1 MSEVE
6 NHPKIQKIKIIKN
19 YQIKENYFKII
30 LSNSY
35 LAKNSQPGQ
44 FLNIKIDEDIFLRR
58 PFSIHRVRANNLE
71 ILYEVVGKGTEILS
85 QKKKG
90 EYLDV
95 IGPLGKGFNYSI
107 LNTQYSIPIL
117 VAGGIGVAPLT
128 FLAQKLKEIPNSKS
142 QIPIVLIGARNKN
155 KILCAEEFKRLGFE
169 LKIATDDGSIGFK
182 GNVSD
187 LLKHLLNTS
196 YSLLTTIIYA
206 CGPYPM
212 LKEIAKI
219 AKDYKIQAEVSL
231 ERHFACGIGI
241 CLGCVIETKQGQ
253 KRVCKDGPVFKTEEI
268 IW

>member
-1 MSEVE
+1 MSEIE

-19 YQIKENYFKII
+19 YKIKENYFKIV
-30 LSNSY
+30 LSNPY

-58 PFSIHRVRANNLE
+58 PFSIHRVKGNNLE
-71 ILYEVVGKGTEILS
+71 ILYEVVGKGTETLS
-85 QKKKG
+85 KKKKG

-95 IGPLGKGFNYSI
+95 IGPLGNGFNYQLPI
-107 LNTQYSIPIL
+107 TNYQLPIL
-117 VAGGIGVAPLT
+117 VAGGIGVAPLA

-142 QIPIVLIGARNKN
+142 QIPIVLIGAKNKN
-155 KILCAEEFKRLGFE
+155 KVLGEEEFKRWGFE
-169 LKIATDDGSIGFK
+169 VKIATDDGSRGFK

-187 LLKHLLNTS
+187 LLKHILSTMNYELST
-196 YSLLTTIIYA
+196 IYA

>member
-1 MSEVE
+1 MSEIE

-19 YQIKENYFKII
+19 YKIKENYFKIV
-30 LSNSY
+30 LSNPY

-58 PFSIHRVRANNLE
+58 PFSIHRVKGNNLE
-71 ILYEVVGKGTEILS
+71 ILYEVVGKGTETLS
-85 QKKKG
+85 KKKKG

-95 IGPLGKGFNYSI
+95 IGPLGNGFNYQLPI
-107 LNTQYSIPIL
+107 TNYQLPIL
-117 VAGGIGVAPLT
+117 VAGGIGVAPLA

-142 QIPIVLIGARNKN
+142 QIPIVLIGAKNKN
-155 KILCAEEFKRLGFE
+155 KILGEEEFKRWGFE
-169 LKIATDDGSIGFK
+169 VKIATDDGSRGFK

-187 LLKHLLNTS
+187 LLKHILSTMNYELST
-196 YSLLTTIIYA
+196 IYA

>member
-1 MSEVE
+1 MSEIE

-19 YQIKENYFKII
+19 YKIKENYFKIV
-30 LSNSY
+30 LSNPY

-58 PFSIHRVRANNLE
+58 PFSIHRVKGNNLE
-71 ILYEVVGKGTEILS
+71 ILYEVVGKGTETLS
-85 QKKKG
+85 KKKKG

-95 IGPLGKGFNYSI
+95 IGPLGNGFNYQLPI
-107 LNTQYSIPIL
+107 TNYQLPIL
-117 VAGGIGVAPLT
+117 VAGGIGVAPLA

-142 QIPIVLIGARNKN
+142 QIPIVLIGAKNKN
-155 KILCAEEFKRLGFE
+155 KVLGEEEFKRWGFE
-169 LKIATDDGSIGFK
+169 VKIATDDGSRGFK

-187 LLKHLLNTS
+187 LLKHILSTMNYELST
-196 YSLLTTIIYA
+196 IYA

-219 AKDYKIQAEVSL
+219 ARDYKIQAEVSL

>member
-1 MSEVE
+1 MSEIE

-19 YQIKENYFKII
+19 YKIKENYFKII
-30 LSNSY
+30 LSNPY

-58 PFSIHRVRANNLE
+58 PFSIHRVKGNNLE
-71 ILYEVVGKGTEILS
+71 ILYEVVGKGTETLS
-85 QKKKG
+85 KKKKG

-95 IGPLGKGFNYSI
+95 IGPLGNGFNYQLPI
-107 LNTQYSIPIL
+107 TNYQLPIL
-117 VAGGIGVAPLT
+117 VAGGIGVAPLV

-142 QIPIVLIGARNKN
+142 QIPIVLIGAKNKN
-155 KILCAEEFKRLGFE
+155 KVLGEEEFKRWGFE
-169 LKIATDDGSIGFK
+169 VKIATDDGSRGFK

-187 LLKHLLNTS
+187 LLKHILSTMNYELST
-196 YSLLTTIIYA
+196 IYA

-219 AKDYKIQAEVSL
+219 ARDYKIQAEVSL

>member
-1 MSEVE
+1 MSEIE

-19 YQIKENYFKII
+19 YQIKENYFKIV
-30 LSNSY
+30 LFNPY

-44 FLNIKIDEDIFLRR
+44 FLNIKIDGDIFLRR
-58 PFSIHRVRANNLE
+58 PFSIHRVKGNNLE

-117 VAGGIGVAPLT
+117 VAGGIGVAPLV
-128 FLAQKLKEIPNSKS
+128 FLAQKLKEIPNPKF
-142 QIPIVLIGARNKN
+142 QIPTVLIGARNKN
-155 KILCAEEFKRLGFE
+155 KILCAEEFKRLGLE
-169 LKIATDDGSIGFK
+169 VKIATDDGSRGFK

-187 LLKHLLNTS
+187 LLKHLLSTMNYELST
-196 YSLLTTIIYA
+196 IYA

-241 CLGCVIETKQGQ
+241 CLGCIIQTKRGNQ
-253 KRVCKDGPVFKTEEI
+253 KVCKDGPVFKTEEI

>member
-1 MSEVE
+1 MSEIE
-6 NHPKIQKIKIIKN
+6 SHPKIQKIKIIKN
-19 YQIKENYFKII
+19 YKIKENYFKII
-30 LSNSY
+30 LSNPY

-44 FLNIKIDEDIFLRR
+44 FLNIKIDGDIFLRR
-58 PFSIHRVRANNLE
+58 PFSIHRVYANNLE

-95 IGPLGKGFNYSI
+95 IGPLGNGFNYSI

-128 FLAQKLKEIPNSKS
+128 FLAQKLKEIPNPKS
-142 QIPIVLIGARNKN
+142 QIPIVLIGAKNKN
-155 KILCAEEFKRLGFE
+155 KILGEEEFKRWGFE
-169 LKIATDDGSIGFK
+169 VKIATDDGSRGFK
-182 GNVSD
+182 GNVTT
-187 LLKHLLNTS
+187 LLKHLLSTMNYELST
-196 YSLLTTIIYA
+196 IYA

-241 CLGCVIETKQGQ
+241 CLGCIIQTKKGNQ
-253 KRVCKDGPVFKTEEI
+253 RVCKDGPVFKTEEL

>member
-1 MSEVE
+1 MSEIE

-19 YQIKENYFKII
+19 YKIKENYFKII
-30 LSNSY
+30 LSNPY

-44 FLNIKIDEDIFLRR
+44 FLNIKIDGDIFLRR
-58 PFSIHRVRANNLE
+58 PFSIHRVKGNNLE
-71 ILYEVVGKGTEILS
+71 ILYEVVGKGTETLS
-85 QKKKG
+85 KKKKG

-95 IGPLGKGFNYSI
+95 IGPLGNGFNYQLPI
-107 LNTQYSIPIL
+107 TNYQLPIL
-117 VAGGIGVAPLT
+117 VAGGIGVAPLA
-128 FLAQKLKEIPNSKS
+128 FLAQKLKEIPNPKF
-142 QIPIVLIGARNKN
+142 QIPIVLIGAKNKN
-155 KILCAEEFKRLGFE
+155 KVLGEEEFKRLGFE
-169 LKIATDDGSIGFK
+169 VKIATNDGSRDFK

-187 LLKHLLNTS
+187 LLKHILSTMNYELST
-196 YSLLTTIIYA
+196 LYA

-219 AKDYKIQAEVSL
+219 ARDYKIQAEVSL

-241 CLGCVIETKQGQ
+241 CLGCVIETKHGQ